1 MQHFAQQLGLQQ
13 LQETGDASAEENSS
27 ALYHSLG
34 EWQHFVLM
42 IVITIKGDDLQRLEW
57 KVSVVLVM
65 FVVLPGACKS
75 CILYVLHTV
84 TGWQKVTWWFTDLNG
99 QFLMAW

>member
-75 CILYVLHTV
+75 CILYVQHTV
-84 TGWQKVTWWFTDLNG
+84 TGWQKVTCGL
-99 QFLMAW
+99 QI